1 MWVSHPAPV
10 LSRALVFG
18 LVLGFLSSPQAFA
31 FPTSSSGPSAGFPS
45 AGLAQAAPP
54 PVESSTAAPAQRVL
68 PLSSGR
74 QPPSFSELL
83 TELLDQDP
91 AVLARKALVRSSQF
105 SKQAAWHQ
113 RLPSLSVTGQSRS
126 QQGADALGQVVL
138 EQPIFA
144 GGRIDAFNRLA
155 EAEALAADQ
164 ELALVRRELAL
175 RLVQV
180 VTDLHRFERRREV
193 AQTDLQE
200 HERLADMMRR
210 RVQAGQSPG
219 TEADLVNARLANVQA
234 NSLQLQTQLLK
245 LNERLRLLMGRPV
258 KGLPGLTSPAPF
270 ARIGD
275 IQPAPET
282 LKGLL
287 REQSPELGRLK
298 ADRDQALAEVDRLR
312 ADLLP
317 SLSLR
322 WTRQKES
329 TAAALGLD
337 ANYENQT
344 VLALSFTPS
353 AGFSSAYRVSAAQ
366 ERAQAADDLMR
377 ATERDLIDRVLFLK
391 EDFESLGP
399 RIELAQQ
406 ALASSLQ
413 VAQSYA
419 RLFSVGRRS
428 WLDTLN
434 AQREVTDLAYQLTD
448 LETNELA
455 LGMQLAI
462 ELGRWDLLCP
472 QGCFTR

>member
-1 MWVSHPAPV
+1 MWACHPAPV
-10 LSRALVFG
+10 LARALVFG
-18 LVLGFLSSPQAFA
+18 LVLGCLSSPEAFGA
-31 FPTSSSGPSAGFPS
+31 STKPSKPSADHS
-45 AGLAQAAPP
+45 LATAAQTAPP
-54 PVESSTAAPAQRVL
+54 LV
-68 PLSSGR
+68 SGS
-74 QPPSFSELL
+74 QSPSFSELL
-83 TELLDQDP
+83 TELLDQNP
-91 AVLARKALVRSSQF
+91 AVLARKSLVRSSQF
-105 SKQAAWHQ
+105 SKEAAWHQ
-113 RLPSLSVTGQSRS
+113 RLPSLALSGQSRS
-126 QQGADALGQVVL
+126 QQGADPFGQVVV
-138 EQPIFA
+138 EQPLYA

-180 VTDLHRFERRREV
+180 VTELHRFERRRET

-200 HERLADMMRR
+200 HQRLADMMQR

-234 NSLQLQTQLLK
+234 NSLQLQTQLTK

-258 KGLPGLTSPAPF
+258 QGLPNLASPAPF
-270 ARIGD
+270 ARTAD
-275 IQPAPET
+275 TQPTPET
-282 LKGLL
+282 LQGLL
-287 REQSPELGRLK
+287 RDQSPELGRLK

-322 WTRQKES
+322 WTRQKET

-366 ERAQAADDLMR
+366 ERAHAADDLLS
-377 ATERDLIDRVLFLK
+377 ATERDLTDRILSLQ
-391 EDFESLGP
+391 EDFKGLGP

-448 LETNELA
+448 LQTNELA

>member
-1 MWVSHPAPV
+1 MWARHPAPA
-10 LSRALVFG
+10 LARALVFG
-18 LVLGFLSSPQAFA
+18 LVLGFLYSPAAFA
-31 FPTSSSGPSAGFPS
+31 ASTNPSEPSAKSSSAASVE
-45 AGLAQAAPP
+45 AAPP
-54 PVESSTAAPAQRVL
+54 FVRSSTAAPVQTAAPPV
-68 PLSSGR
+68 SGR
-74 QPPSFSELL
+74 QSPSFSELL
-83 TELLDQDP
+83 TELLDQNP

-113 RLPSLSVTGQSRS
+113 RLPTLTLSGQSRS

-138 EQPIFA
+138 EQPLYA
-144 GGRIDAFNRLA
+144 GGRIDAFSRLA

-180 VTDLHRFERRREV
+180 VTELHRFERRREV

-200 HERLADMMRR
+200 HQRLADMMQR

-258 KGLPGLTSPAPF
+258 QGLPSLTSSAPF
-270 ARIGD
+270 ARIAA
-275 IQPAPET
+275 IQPVPEA
-282 LKGLL
+282 LQGLL

-322 WTRQKES
+322 WTRQKET

-366 ERAQAADDLMR
+366 ERAHAADDLLR
-377 ATERDLIDRVLFLK
+377 ATERDLTDRVLSLQ
-391 EDFESLGP
+391 EDFKGLGP

-419 RLFSVGRRS
+419 RLFAVGRRS

-448 LETNELA
+448 LQTNELA

-462 ELGRWDLLCP
+462 ELGHWDLLCP

>member
-1 MWVSHPAPV
+1 MWACHPAPV
-10 LSRALVFG
+10 LARALVFG
-18 LVLGFLSSPQAFA
+18 LVLGCLSSPEAFA
-31 FPTSSSGPSAGFPS
+31 ASTKPSKPSADHS
-45 AGLAQAAPP
+45 LVAAAQTAPP
-54 PVESSTAAPAQRVL
+54 LV
-68 PLSSGR
+68 SGS
-74 QPPSFSELL
+74 QSPSFSELL
-83 TELLDQDP
+83 TELLDQNP

-105 SKQAAWHQ
+105 SKEAAWHQ
-113 RLPSLSVTGQSRS
+113 RLPSFALSGQSRS
-126 QQGADALGQVVL
+126 QQGADPFGQVVV
-138 EQPIFA
+138 EQPLYA

-180 VTDLHRFERRREV
+180 VTELHRFERRRET

-200 HERLADMMRR
+200 HQRLADMMKR

-234 NSLQLQTQLLK
+234 NTLQLQTQLTK

-258 KGLPGLTSPAPF
+258 QGLPNLASPSPL
-270 ARIGD
+270 ARTAD
-275 IQPAPET
+275 TQPTLET
-282 LKGLL
+282 LQGLL
-287 REQSPELGRLK
+287 RDQSPELGRLK

-322 WTRQKES
+322 WTRQKEA

-344 VLALSFTPS
+344 VIALSFTPS

-366 ERAQAADDLMR
+366 ERAHAADDLLR
-377 ATERDLIDRVLFLK
+377 AAERDLTDRVLSLQ
-391 EDFESLGP
+391 EDFKGLGP

-448 LETNELA
+448 LQTNQLA

-462 ELGRWDLLCP
+462 ELGRWDVLCP